1 LLQWTAFFFNVQ
13 KIQIAAVGLFCPS
26 AAAASFFCQS
36 AIAAPSCCNDYML
49 RPDVAKGV
57 RT

>member
-1 LLQWTAFFFNVQ
+1 MIPVVAMDCFLLQL
-13 KIQIAAVGLFCPS
+13 AASVGLFCPS

-49 RPDVAKGV
+49 RPEVAKGV